1 MARVVVFRQ
10 YGSPDVLELA
20 ERAEPVAGPG
30 ELLVAMEAAGVQPF
44 DAMFRSGYMQQWA
57 PATFPQQLG
66 NEFAGRVIGVG
77 EGVSDF
83 AVGDDVLG
91 WSRGDAY
98 GESIAVPAGNCVK
111 KPASMPWVE
120 AGSLSASGQTASTV
134 LAALALKP
142 GDALIVH
149 AAAGGVGSMAVQLAV
164 AMGIRVVGTA
174 SPANHDYLRRL
185 GAEPVDYHG
194 DLVANLRAV
203 LPDGATAA
211 LVAVGGEAALAASV
225 ALVSD
230 RSRILTVAY
239 DPSAEGLGIKRIS
252 TQRSVARLQSLVDL
266 HAAGKLRVEASQALP
281 LSRAA
286 EAHRA
291 IESGHGRGKIVLVR
305 GDA

>member
-10 YGSPDVLELA
+10 YGAPDVLELI
-20 ERAEPVAGPG
+20 ERVDPVAGPG
-30 ELLVAMEAAGVQPF
+30 DLLVAMEAAGVQPF
-44 DAMFRSGYMQQWA
+44 DAMFRAGYMQQWA
-57 PATFPQQLG
+57 PATFPQRLG

-77 EGVSDF
+77 EDVSGL

-98 GESIAVPAGNCVK
+98 AESIAVPAGNCVK
-111 KPASMPWVE
+111 KPAAMPWVE

-134 LAALALKP
+134 LAALDLEP
-142 GDALIVH
+142 GETLIVH
-149 AAAGGVGSMAVQLAV
+149 AAAGGVGSMVVQLAV
-164 AMGIRVVGTA
+164 AAGIRVVGTA

-194 DLVANLRAV
+194 DLIANLRQV
-203 LPDGATAA
+203 LPNGATAA

-225 ALVSD
+225 TLVGD
-230 RSRILTVAY
+230 RARILTVAY
-239 DPSAEGLGIKRIS
+239 DPAAEAMGIKRIG

-266 HAAGKLRVEASQALP
+266 HTAGKLRVEVSQVLP

-291 IESGHGRGKIVLVR
+291 IESGHGRGKIVVVR
-305 GDA
+305 DDA